1 MNKSIMGIML
11 AMAVSVVYAIPEP
24 GALGLFAV
32 TLLVLMMRRRKKAG
46 GHGEESRTIPTACVG
61 WKFPL
66 FPLLLFLPGMS
77 YGSLLTTMSYTTTG
91 GGGQTGAAAETT
103 AMIMSDGGSWSGGA
117 AGVQGGASTN
127 LLGVSPSAANVAFK
141 FDLGAFVSSM
151 DIAYGTGN
159 WTVEN
164 IRLAF
169 QFTLYA
175 NNSRFGGGAGDFD
188 VYWVAND
195 GWVQGSNNPVHAT
208 EATGLLSWSG
218 DQEMLVRKYYSW
230 STATYAGTV
239 ADLTSWTTD
248 KTGERQGVLTVEL
261 GTAGKLVSDMVAPVG
276 GSKVS
281 FYLMAA
287 SPSLGMTIFTGGAS
301 MLPTFS
307 FDVVSVPEP
316 APTVLLG
323 LAVVGWLARKN
334 RRA

>member
-1 MNKSIMGIML
+1 
-11 AMAVSVVYAIPEP
+11 
-24 GALGLFAV
+24 
-32 TLLVLMMRRRKKAG
+32 
-46 GHGEESRTIPTACVG
+46 
-61 WKFPL
+61 
-66 FPLLLFLPGMS
+66 
-77 YGSLLTTMSYTTTG
+77 
-91 GGGQTGAAAETT
+91 
-103 AMIMSDGGSWSGGA
+103 
-117 AGVQGGASTN
+117 
-127 LLGVSPSAANVAFK
+127 
-141 FDLGAFVSSM
+141 M

-261 GTAGKLVSDMVAPVG
+261 GTAGKLVSDMVAPVEPQCCPLFRSMWSPFRSRPRQFCWGWRSLG
-276 GSKVS
+276 GSPGKTDAHEKTRG
-281 FYLMAA
+281 FFPARAA
-287 SPSLGMTIFTGGAS
+287 RRSRGGGTS
-301 MLPTFS
+301 C
-307 FDVVSVPEP
+307 
-316 APTVLLG
+316 
-323 LAVVGWLARKN
+323 LAWNRGGWTEY
-334 RRA
+334 